1 MQQLFLKAP
10 ATSAPVL
17 WMLVRTSISSEV
29 DADGSGKVALTTL
42 EQGPIV
48 RRLSEVVWVAVK
60 ELKLP

>member
-17 WMLVRTSISSEV
+17 WILVRTSIPSEV

-48 RRLSEVVWVAVK
+48 RRLSRVFWVAVK
-60 ELKLP
+60 EIKLP